1 MLTTFKPEYAS
12 NCSPLTLYSKEYPMN
27 KRITWL
33 DFSEPNK
40 VAICNENHFFG
51 GGISF
56 HYHNEKKPINI
67 TITYYDGSKKTI
79 VGVTSF
85 TAWIGRVGEENFF
98 QIHKKI

>member
-1 MLTTFKPEYAS
+1 M
-12 NCSPLTLYSKEYPMN
+12 SKY
-27 KRITWL
+27 KRITDL
-33 DFSEPNK
+33 NFSDRNE
-40 VAICNENHFFG
+40 VEICNEDHFFG

-56 HYHNEKKPINI
+56 QYHNPLPIDI

-85 TAWIGRVGEENFF
+85 TAWIGRVGEPNFF